1 MSSRSRDT
9 GRHYASG
16 NAKRKAKD
24 EKEKKKEA
32 VLSKTRKLIE
42 YFNVQSDVAIV
53 AESTESKLENTEVAS
68 HCTYDSGTTTVSDE
82 ATFSINDVVVEE
94 TAIPPNLAI
103 SCYSRREV
111 KSTASPLNLE
121 SSCSNQEVVDGILLL
136 DSNVTTV
143 SSQKQNESKIYS
155 KDIGEWP
162 SNFDRD
168 YWIEKGS
175 SELQHM
181 NSDFLSS
188 KKIYENENKPRFC
201 HKSFFTYKH
210 KLTNKTH
217 ARDWLCYSETKG
229 RLFSFVCKV
238 TNSDS
243 SSPRFTKDG
252 LDDWKNAHNL
262 LTRHEE
268 STPHRQAII
277 SLLNLKKKN
286 TRIDSQLVILLNN
299 SLKVY

>member
-1 MSSRSRDT
+1 MSSRSRDM

-16 NAKRKAKD
+16 SAKRKAKD
-24 EKEKKKEA
+24 EKEKKNEA

-42 YFNVQSDVAIV
+42 YFNVQSDVAV
-53 AESTESKLENTEVAS
+53 AESTESKSENTKVAS
-68 HCTYDSGTTTVSDE
+68 HCTYGSGTTTVSDE
-82 ATFSINDVVVEE
+82 ATFSISDAVVEE

-103 SCYSRREV
+103 SCSSQREV
-111 KSTASPLNLE
+111 KSTASPLDLE
-121 SSCSNQEVVDGILLL
+121 SSCSNQKVVDGILLL
-136 DSNVTTV
+136 DSDVTTV
-143 SSQKQNESKIYS
+143 SNQKQNESKIYS
-155 KDIGEWP
+155 NDIGEWP

-201 HKSFFTYKH
+201 HKSFFIYKH

-217 ARDWLCYSETKG
+217 VRDWLCYSETKG
-229 RLFSFVCKV
+229 RLFCFVCKV

-243 SSPRFTKDG
+243 SSPQFTKDG
-252 LDDWKNAHNL
+252 LDGRMR
-262 LTRHEE
+262 T
-268 STPHRQAII
+268 IC
-277 SLLNLKKKN
+277 
-286 TRIDSQLVILLNN
+286 
-299 SLKVY
+299 